1 MGYFVSSYEI
11 LSRTL
16 LYKHPELESEESLKM
31 VNYIGNM
38 YKEHLKYNPGIF
50 ADDDYVTFE
59 MAKYIARDV
68 QYFGDGNNYQAV
80 DNTEAI

>member
-1 MGYFVSSYEI
+1 MSAELLTII
-11 LSRTL
+11 LLS
-16 LYKHPELESEESLKM
+16 KHPELESNESPKM
-31 VNYIGNM
+31 SNYIGNM

-80 DNTEAI
+80 DNTEAL